1 VKPRLAA
8 ATLAGTVFAVLAF
21 GVYALWSGFRVEYAE
36 GPLADQARRLLA
48 GRMLYQADL
57 ARPPFTVDN
66 YPPVFPLVTAGL
78 ARVTHLSVLRAGR
91 LVSLLAALAGAA
103 LIARLA
109 RRDGDDRV
117 PGCFAATLFLSHFF
131 VIQFAVVA
139 RVDLLA
145 LAFSLGAL
153 ALLRARPRSA
163 AIALSASVC
172 CVLATFTR
180 QTYALATPLACIAF
194 LWQERR
200 ANALL
205 FAAMTAAMT
214 AFGVLLLQHLTDG
227 GFWLHVIRS
236 NINAFSFLRLGE
248 FAGRF
253 VLASAPMIVLVR
265 LAWHRPATS
274 WERALLV
281 YAVAAGVAAVTVGK
295 VGSMHNYWL
304 ELVAALA
311 LLAAPALSTWRAA
324 PRARV
329 LLAQTAWTAC
339 LFAPALWHHPLPL
352 GFLAPAPSQA
362 VATLMRSSEGPVLA
376 DEAMAILVHEGRTLE
391 YQPFERRQLA
401 AAGLWNLGPIADL
414 LNAQRFGLIVLRDP
428 GTQLCEERWSREILD
443 VIARRYR
450 PLLRDGDFVAYG
462 PVPDL
467 PLHAGAASAR

>member
-8 ATLAGTVFAVLAF
+8 AALAGTVVAVVAF
-21 GVYALWSGFRVEYAE
+21 GVYALWSGFRVDYAE
-36 GPLADQARRLLA
+36 GPLADQVRRLLA

-57 ARPPFTVDN
+57 SRPPFTVDN

-117 PGCFAATLFLSHFF
+117 PGYFAATLFLSHFF
-131 VIQFAVVA
+131 VIQFAVVE
-139 RVDLLA
+139 RVDMLA
-145 LAFSLGAL
+145 LALSLGAL

-163 AIALSASVC
+163 VIALSASAC
-172 CVLATFTR
+172 CVLAIFTR
-180 QTYALATPLACIAF
+180 QSYALAAPLACIAF

-205 FAAMTAAMT
+205 FAAATAAAT
-214 AFGVLLLQHLTDG
+214 AFGVLLLQSLTDG
-227 GFWLHVIRS
+227 GFWLHVIRG
-236 NINAFSFLRLGE
+236 NINTYSFLRLGE
-248 FAGRF
+248 YSGRF
-253 VLASAPMIVLVR
+253 VLASAPMFVLVR
-265 LAWHRPATS
+265 MAWRRPATS
-274 WERALLV
+274 WEHALLV
-281 YAVAAGVAAVTVGK
+281 YAVAAGAAALTVGK

-304 ELVAALA
+304 EPVAALA
-311 LLAAPALSTWRAA
+311 LLAAPALSTWRSA
-324 PRARV
+324 PAARV
-329 LLAQTAWTAC
+329 LLAQTAWTAA

-352 GFLAPAPSQA
+352 GFFAPAPSQA
-362 VATLMRSSEGPVLA
+362 VAALMRSSEGPVLA
-376 DEAMAILVHEGRTLE
+376 DEAMAVLVQEGRTLE

-401 AAGLWNLGPIADL
+401 AAGLWHLAPIADL
-414 LNAQRFGLIVLRDP
+414 LEAQRFGLIVMKDP
-428 GTQLCEERWSREILD
+428 GTQVCEERWGRELLG

-450 PLLRDGDFVAYG
+450 PLLRAGDFVAYE

-467 PLHAGAASAR
+467 PLHAGAAVAR